1 MSLSAIWD
9 GPGNIALASRPEP
22 KAGPGEILVAVG
34 ASGLCG
40 TDIHIVDGEYPDARQ
55 GVILGHEFA
64 GTIVAV
70 GSGITHLVPGDH
82 VAIDPNIACGSC
94 APCHAGRPHL
104 CERPDAM
111 GSRRDGGLTEFIV
124 TPATQAHRLP
134 DGLPL
139 VAASLAEP
147 LACVLHAVDRVN
159 LYPGATALV
168 IGAGP
173 IGLLTASVV
182 KAAGATT
189 VCVSE
194 QDPRRRERVHAF
206 GVKPLA
212 PEAVPA
218 GTFDVVLECA
228 GSVTAMRA
236 ALSAVRAGGTAAWV
250 GVAEPQAEL
259 TLHPYDLFRR
269 ELTIVGSYTN
279 PFTMDRALALLAS
292 GQINWEALIT
302 HRYPLRQLAE
312 AWTTH
317 RAGVGLKVCVLPT
330 QRETEEVL

>member
-1 MSLSAIWD
+1 MGLSAIWNE
-9 GPGNIALASRPEP
+9 PGSILLESRPKPE
-22 KAGPGEILVAVG
+22 AGLGEILVAVG

-40 TDIHIVDGEYPDARQ
+40 TDIHIVDGGYPDARH

-64 GTIVAV
+64 GTIVEV
-70 GSGITHLVPGDH
+70 GPGITYLAPGDQ
-82 VAIDPNIACGSC
+82 VAIDPNIPCGSC
-94 APCHAGRPHL
+94 SPCHAGHPHL

-111 GSRRDGGLTEFIV
+111 GSRRDGGLTEFMV

-134 DGLPL
+134 DGLSL

-147 LACVLHAVDRVN
+147 LACVLHAVDRVH

-189 VCVSE
+189 VFVSE
-194 QDPRRRERVHAF
+194 QNLRRRERIHEF
-206 GVKPLA
+206 GGEPLA

-218 GTFDVVLECA
+218 GAFDVVLECT
-228 GSVTAMRA
+228 GSVIAMRA
-236 ALSAVRAGGTAAWV
+236 ALSAVRVGGTVAWV
-250 GVAEPQAEL
+250 GVAEPQAQL

-292 GQINWEALIT
+292 GSINWEALIT
-302 HRYPLRQLAE
+302 HRYPLHRLKE
-312 AWTTH
+312 AWETH
-317 RAGVGLKVCVLPT
+317 CTGMGLKVCVLPI
-330 QRETEEVL
+330 ETEGEVL